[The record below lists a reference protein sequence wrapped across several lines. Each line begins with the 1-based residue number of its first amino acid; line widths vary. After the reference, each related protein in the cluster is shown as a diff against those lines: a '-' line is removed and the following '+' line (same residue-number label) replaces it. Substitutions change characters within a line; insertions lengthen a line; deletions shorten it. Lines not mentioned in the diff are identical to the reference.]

1 MVMRCVIECIKPFKN
16 VMEIITLKDGKIF
29 YDDGRYEKM
38 ILDDNDVV
46 DDIYESL
53 FKTVFKWK
61 QEYIGERVYDGEK
74 YLIEF
79 DVNHKKKKYKIQNK
93 FPENWNEF
101 IDVKNRIL
109 SYDEE

>member
-1 MVMRCVIECIKPFKN
+1 MKCVIECIKPFKN
-16 VMEIITLKDGKIF
+16 IMEIITLKDGKIY

-38 ILDDNDVV
+38 ILDDSDVV

-61 QEYIGERVYDGEK
+61 QEYIGDRIYDGEK

-101 IDVKNRIL
+101 IDVKNKIL